1 MNDLNVLLQ
10 EYRNQVETIDREIL
24 YLLSR
29 RQNLV
34 ASIGHI
40 KEALW
45 TDVYQPWRWQ
55 EVLDYVRSYSLE
67 FWVEDDFASE
77 MWEVIHKYSLKKQSK

>member
-40 KEALW
+40 KEAL
-45 TDVYQPWRWQ
+45 
-55 EVLDYVRSYSLE
+55 
-67 FWVEDDFASE
+67 
-77 MWEVIHKYSLKKQSK
+77 